1 MQHTYV
7 HKDIGEYEEKVV
19 GKLSA
24 RMVAC
29 IAAGVAASLASAAAC
44 HLFLGIPVA
53 DASLPVMASSMPFW
67 LLGFWKPRGMR
78 PERFVPLALRHL
90 TADGTLVYRSPSQ
103 EAPGPAAAAVKPAV
117 TRRKFRKLMRKVG
130 EDYAPTLQEG
140 EAQAQQAR

>member
-24 RMVAC
+24 RTLAC
-29 IAAGVAASLASAAAC
+29 TAGGLASSVAAAALLNLALGAPVDAAT
-44 HLFLGIPVA
+44 
-53 DASLPVMASSMPFW
+53 LPVMAASMPFW
-67 LLGFWKPRGMR
+67 LLGFWRPRGMR

-90 TADGTLVYRSPSQ
+90 TADGTLVYWSPSQ
-103 EAPGPAAAAVKPAV
+103 EAPGPAAAAVRPSV

-130 EDYAPTLQEG
+130 EDYAPTLQAG
-140 EAQAQQAR
+140 EAQALQAR